1 MKMSCHDI
9 LQWTEA
15 QVKYSYDVSLKDAT
29 AQELHEAL
37 GQAVMMAISDN
48 WSHSKRTRMSDR
60 KAYYISAEYLI
71 GRLVYSNL
79 FNLGILDEMK
89 ELFAQRGVDLAVLEE
104 IEDDAL
110 GNGGLGR
117 LAACFLDSAAST
129 NIPLSGY
136 GLRYKFGLFK
146 QSFDD
151 NGSQVENADDW
162 TKFGDPWTFRRYK
175 HTVKIKFPDH
185 TVLAVPYDVPIIG
198 YGTPN
203 VGTLRLWQ
211 CEAEQE
217 LDFTA
222 FNNQDYLRALEAKN
236 KAEDI
241 TRVLYPNDSTWEG
254 KRLRIKQQYVL
265 SSASL
270 QDMLRVYKETHGTD
284 WSRFSDF
291 IAVQL
296 NDTHPAMSIAELIRL
311 LMLEGLS
318 FEAAFDVAQ
327 KTFSYTNHTVMGEAL
342 EKWPLDLM
350 RSVVPE
356 IVDII
361 CRIDQKLRWEHPNLY
376 IIKDN
381 TAHMA
386 NLSIYVGSYVN
397 GVAEIHS
404 QILKDDCFKDW
415 YHAFPQRFQN
425 KTNGITPRRWLG
437 LCNEELCQ
445 MLGNRIEG
453 DFLKNLELLGTL
465 KDQIDDETVAQFN
478 AIKRLKKEQLCAVI
492 EKQEGIKLNP
502 DFIFDVQVKRL
513 HEYKRQLLNILSVVD
528 IYFRLKEG
536 RLPDFQPT
544 VYIFGAK
551 SAPGYARAKAIIR
564 YINRVA
570 KMVNEDPAVSDKLKV
585 VFVQNYN
592 CSYAE
597 HIIPAAD
604 ISEQISPAGTEAS
617 GTGNMKLMLNGA
629 VTLGTLDGANVEIAQ
644 EAGMENEYIFG
655 HTVEQI
661 NAQKDSYYARGI
673 YDSNADLRR
682 AINTLVDGTVPTDN
696 DQRELFH
703 ALLDGA
709 SWHKA
714 DHYYVLLDYASYFD
728 TKLRANRDYAD
739 RMAFGRKCLMNVV
752 SAAKFSSDRTIRQYA
767 DEIWHIKPT
776 QY

>member
-1 MKMSCHDI
+1 MNNNCLNI
-9 LQWTEA
+9 LKWTEA
-15 QVKYSYDVSLKDAT
+15 QLKYTYDVSLQEAT
-29 AQELHEAL
+29 PQELHEAL
-37 GQAVMMAISDN
+37 GQAVMMAISDD
-48 WSHSKRTRMSDR
+48 WSHSKKTRMPNR

-89 ELFAQRGVDLAVLEE
+89 ELFAEHGVDLAVLED

-129 NIPLSGY
+129 DIPLSGY

-146 QSFDD
+146 QSFDAD
-151 NGSQVENADDW
+151 RSQVENADDW
-162 TKFGDPWTFRRYK
+162 TKFGDPWSFRRYN
-175 HTVKIKFPDH
+175 HTVKVKFPDH
-185 TVLAVPYDVPIIG
+185 TVLAVPYDVPVIG
-198 YGTPN
+198 YGTEN

-211 CEAEQE
+211 CEAEEE
-217 LDFTA
+217 LDFNA
-222 FNNQDYLRALEAKN
+222 FNNQDYLRALDAKN

-270 QDMLRVYKETHGTD
+270 QDMLRTFKIAHGD
-284 WSRFSDF
+284 DLSRFAEF
-291 IAVQL
+291 YAVQL
-296 NDTHPAMSIAELIRL
+296 NDTHPAMSIPELIRL
-311 LMLEGLS
+311 LMLEGMS
-318 FEAAFDVAQ
+318 FDDAFNVAQ

-361 CRIDQKLRWEHPNLY
+361 CRIDQKLKWEHPGLF
-376 IIKDN
+376 IVKDN

-386 NLSIYVGSYVN
+386 NLSIYVGSYIN
-397 GVAEIHS
+397 GVAEIHT

-415 YHAFPQRFQN
+415 YYAFPERFQN

-437 LCNEELCQ
+437 LCNPELTA
-445 MLGNRIEG
+445 MLREKVGG
-453 DFLKNLELLGTL
+453 DFLKNLDLIGEL
-465 KDQIDDETVAQFN
+465 KNQIYDETIVEFN
-478 AIKRLKKEQLCAVI
+478 DIKHLKKEQLCAVI
-492 EKQEGIKLNP
+492 AKHEGVTLNP

-513 HEYKRQLLNILSVVD
+513 HEYKRQLMNILSIVD

-536 RLPDFQPT
+536 RLPDFHPT
-544 VYIFGAK
+544 VYLFGAK

-570 KMVNEDPAVSDKLKV
+570 KLINSDPAVAGKLKV
-585 VFVQNYN
+585 VFVHNYN

-644 EAGMENEYIFG
+644 EAGRENEYIFG
-655 HTVEQI
+655 HTVDEI
-661 NAQKDSYYARGI
+661 NAVKPTYHARSI

-682 AINTLVDGTVPTDN
+682 AINTLVDGTVPTD
-696 DQRELFH
+696 DAQKELFH
-703 ALLDGA
+703 SLLDGTD
-709 SWHKA
+709 WHQA
-714 DHYYVLLDYASYFD
+714 DHYFLLLDYASYFD
-728 TKLRANRDYAD
+728 TKLQANRDYAD
-739 RMAFGRKCLMNVV
+739 RIAFGRKCLMNVA

-767 DEIWHIKPT
+767 EEIWHIKPT
-776 QY
+776 EY